1 MSDDTLLSDGGE
13 EARVGF
19 ATALQDLL
27 WAEAKRR
34 EGIAADGHPHSVNA
48 LRPDSPAARR
58 LHLRHLEVAAECGE
72 IAERVMKEAAAQS
85 GRAGASYPEMG
96 TAAGVTRQAARKRW
110 PQAVG
115 TRWNLHTLTGR
126 QHPHGTDTVMTRSR
140 EKAVITGWDA
150 VRKGDAAT
158 GGVLAAVVSD
168 SEHRVVW
175 ASLFDPAEYDAVVVE
190 VPDDLVD
197 IPAGD
202 SEAHQAW
209 ADRWATFVAAEIE
222 RRTVRA

>member
-1 MSDDTLLSDGGE
+1 MGDGMWLGGGDF
-13 EARVGF
+13 V
-19 ATALQDLL
+19 TALQELL
-27 WAEAKRR
+27 WSEAKRR
-34 EGIAADGHPHSVNA
+34 EGIAADEHPHSASA
-48 LRPDSPAARR
+48 LRPESPAARR

-72 IAERVMKEAAAQS
+72 VAEQVMKDAAARS
-85 GRAGASYPEMG
+85 GRAGASFPEMG
-96 TAAGVTRQAARKRW
+96 AAAKITRQTARNRW

-115 TRWNLHTLTGR
+115 TRWSLHTLRGR

-140 EKAVITGWDA
+140 EKAVIAGWDA

-158 GGVLAAVVSD
+158 GGVLAALVSD

-175 ASLFDPAEYDAVVVE
+175 ASLFDPAEYDAAVIE

-197 IPAGD
+197 IPVGD
-202 SEAHQAW
+202 GEAHQAW
-209 ADRWATFVAAEIE
+209 TDRWALFVAAEVE

>member
-1 MSDDTLLSDGGE
+1 MGDDMWLSDGGE
-13 EARVGF
+13 EGRVGF
-19 ATALQDLL
+19 VTALQDLL

-34 EGIAADGHPHSVNA
+34 EGIPADGHPHSVNA

-72 IAERVMKEAAAQS
+72 IAERVMKEAAARS

-96 TAAGVTRQAARKRW
+96 AAARVTRQAARKRW

-115 TRWNLHTLTGR
+115 TRWTLHTLTGR
-126 QHPHGTDTVMTRSR
+126 QPSHGTDTVMTRSR

-158 GGVLAAVVSD
+158 GGVLAALVSD

-209 ADRWATFVAAEIE
+209 TGRWAQFVNAEIE

>member
-1 MSDDTLLSDGGE
+1 MNDVWVDDGE
-13 EARVGF
+13 RDEGVGF
-19 ATALQDLL
+19 VTALQDLL

-34 EGIAADGHPHSVNA
+34 EGIPADGHPHSVDV
-48 LRPDSPAARR
+48 LRPESPAARR

-72 IAERVMKEAAAQS
+72 IAERVMKEAAARS

-96 TAAGVTRQAARKRW
+96 AAARITRQSARNRW

-126 QHPHGTDTVMTRSR
+126 RPPHGTDTVMTRSR

-150 VRKGDAAT
+150 VRQGDAAT

-197 IPAGD
+197 IPTGG
-202 SEAHQAW
+202 EAHQAW
-209 ADRWATFVAAEIE
+209 ADRWALFVDAEIE

>member
-1 MSDDTLLSDGGE
+1 MSDDVRVDAGE
-13 EARVGF
+13 RDEGASFV
-19 ATALQDLL
+19 TALQDLL

-34 EGIAADGHPHSVNA
+34 EGIPADGHPHSVDA
-48 LRPDSPAARR
+48 LRPESPAARR

-72 IAERVMKEAAAQS
+72 IAEQVMKEAAARS

-96 TAAGVTRQAARKRW
+96 TAARITRQSARKRW

-115 TRWNLHTLTGR
+115 TRWTLHTLTGR
-126 QHPHGTDTVMTRSR
+126 QYPHGTDTVLTRSR

-209 ADRWATFVAAEIE
+209 ADRWALFVAAEIE

>member
-1 MSDDTLLSDGGE
+1 MGDDVWVDDGERDEG
-13 EARVGF
+13 VGF
-19 ATALQDLL
+19 VTALQDLL

-34 EGIAADGHPHSVNA
+34 EGIPADGHPHSVDA
-48 LRPDSPAARR
+48 LRPESPAARR

-72 IAERVMKEAAAQS
+72 IAERVMKEAAARA

-96 TAAGVTRQAARKRW
+96 AAARITRQSARNRW

-115 TRWNLHTLTGR
+115 TRWTLHTLTGR
-126 QHPHGTDTVMTRSR
+126 QPPHDTDTVMTRSR

-197 IPAGD
+197 IPSGD

-209 ADRWATFVAAEIE
+209 ADRWALFVAAEIE